1 MLLSFL
7 NTLRTSVLMW
17 MTCAIS
23 TLLESFVSLKR
34 VENFL
39 QLKNLPF
46 LENEQDCRI
55 TDVDYELTKSDDCS
69 SPLIFLRE
77 SSFVPREKE
86 MYQDVKT
93 RPLEGPRKALV
104 VSGLTYKLTD
114 PVEKT
119 ILENV
124 NIEVADKSLTVITGQ
139 VGSGKS
145 TLLASIVREIELSS
159 GKISYSGSV
168 AYVSQS
174 AWVFSGTIQENIL
187 FGNAFD
193 EGTFTRVI
201 EACALKEDLERLPNG
216 VLTFVGE
223 RGVVLSGGQRA
234 RVSLARAVYADADI
248 YLLDDPLSAVDVK
261 VGDHIFSHCVRQLL
275 RDKVTVMASYNEK
288 HMKIADQVIV
298 LEEGSVLGKGVYS
311 ELKDS
316 SILNVILDASHSA
329 REEMKQPVYTTRRHT
344 EHTGFTSGDDDITE
358 HLELSKEEKVVG
370 SLTSQLYWDYFRAAL
385 HPVVIMLVFVFFL
398 LTQGQYS
405 RIVVISRFSAP
416 PQPPAPSFFLS
427 LSSITYIIWRV
438 YLLF

>member
-1 MLLSFL
+1 MLECLTLITGPVALFLSIMTFILTGKHVSPGKTFMLLSFL

-34 VENFL
+34 VETFL

-55 TDVDYELTKSDDCS
+55 TDVDYELTKSDDCG

-77 SSFVPREKE
+77 SSFGDKE
-86 MYQDVKT
+86 MHQDVEKP
-93 RPLEGPRKALV
+93 PLEGPRKALV

-124 NIEVADKSLTVITGQ
+124 SIEMADKSLTVITGQ

-145 TLLASIVREIELSS
+145 TLLASIVKEIELSS
-159 GKISYSGSV
+159 GKINYTGSI
-168 AYVSQS
+168 AYVSQC

-187 FGNAFD
+187 FGNAYD
-193 EGTFTRVI
+193 ERKFARVV
-201 EACALKEDLERLPNG
+201 EACALKEDLKRLPNG

-234 RVSLARAVYADADI
+234 RVSLARAVYANADI

-261 VGDHIFSHCVRQLL
+261 VGEHIFNHCVRQLL
-275 RDKVTVMASYNEK
+275 RDKITVMASYNEN

-316 SILNVILDASHSA
+316 NILNVILDASHKT
-329 REEMKQPVYTTRRHT
+329 REEREELEYPSQGHADHT
-344 EHTGFTSGDDDITE
+344 SSTPGDGDLVE
-358 HLELSKEEKVVG
+358 HLELSKEERVVG
-370 SLTSQLYWDYFRAAL
+370 SVTSKLYWDYFRAAL
-385 HPVVIMLVFVFFL
+385 PSGVIILVFAFFL
-398 LTQGQYS
+398 LTQGQ
-405 RIVVISRFSAP
+405 
-416 PQPPAPSFFLS
+416 
-427 LSSITYIIWRV
+427 
-438 YLLF
+438 